1 MVAVKGKKRET
12 RSSFKLASGV
22 STTRKRRGRIWNA
35 CSVRSHTG
43 GREKGGKEARV
54 RQIREEYTR
63 RSQSFAVRLRE
74 TTVYSRVKSHTRSWI
89 SAKCLYYRN
98 IAPVSHAGCHMVNF
112 SQIVIAKMARTDRI
126 DGLYFVIVFARGK
139 HKESCDNT
147 AEPTMMKYT
156 KCGEMRVRESSLVCS
171 LDAFRGLHDAA
182 NDRAVRWFIF
192 HKDPKPQCLPSTPYF
207 TCRIAKLSGNLSAWI
222 INSDDA
228 PCHLSILWGTK

>member
-1 MVAVKGKKRET
+1 MRFAYEFYRRCGYALRWFHRDRYGYIVNAISREPSRKAAVMRFVCDERDHGYGEGKKRET

-43 GREKGGKEARV
+43 GREKRGKEERV

-126 DGLYFVIVFARGK
+126 DGLYFVIPSLRKRKRTDATAPRNLLWW
-139 HKESCDNT
+139 NT
-147 AEPTMMKYT
+147 
-156 KCGEMRVRESSLVCS
+156 R
-171 LDAFRGLHDAA
+171 
-182 NDRAVRWFIF
+182 NAVRWDI
-192 HKDPKPQCLPSTPYF
+192 Y
-207 TCRIAKLSGNLSAWI
+207 IYI
-222 INSDDA
+222 
-228 PCHLSILWGTK
+228 